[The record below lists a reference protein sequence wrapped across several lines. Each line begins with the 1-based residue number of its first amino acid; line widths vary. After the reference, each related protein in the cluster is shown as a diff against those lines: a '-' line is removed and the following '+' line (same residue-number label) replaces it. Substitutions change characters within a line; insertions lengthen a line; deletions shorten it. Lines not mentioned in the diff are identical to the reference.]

1 VSAVTERL
9 IGRFATGAEIITI
22 PGFEIDDDGFSGSDS
37 WFAHDVGLLTADG
50 RWEEK
55 SAAGIG
61 RALGKVESRNGT
73 RSDDFGLLL
82 WRFGVLA

>member
-1 VSAVTERL
+1 MSAVTERL

-37 WFAHDVGLLTADG
+37 WFAHDVGLLTADD

-55 SAAGIG
+55 SAVANPGAARFDG
-61 RALGKVESRNGT
+61 GGMMADGGSRKRQFLVLG
-73 RSDDFGLLL
+73 
-82 WRFGVLA
+82 

>member
-1 VSAVTERL
+1 MSAITERL

-22 PGFEIDDDGFSGSDS
+22 PGFEIDGDGFSGSYG
-37 WFAHDVGLLTADG
+37 WFAQGVGLLSADG